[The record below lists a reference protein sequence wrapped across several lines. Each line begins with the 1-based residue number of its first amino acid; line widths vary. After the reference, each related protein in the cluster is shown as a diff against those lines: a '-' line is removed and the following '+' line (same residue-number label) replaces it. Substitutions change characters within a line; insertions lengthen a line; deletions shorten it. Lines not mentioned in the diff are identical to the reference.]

1 MPGIPNPHKLLH
13 AVTAAGASPELD
25 LQDAITTAYSW
36 HGGGGSAMYAFAS
49 NGGVI
54 ADDTQRQRLLS
65 EVEHDIAWVQTNAG
79 EINGGKCPEYAEDME
94 EAQERGMT
102 TTDLIVARLENL
114 KTLASTMPVAKEAS
128 KQAAAPQ
135 AMDAEELILYMDNT
149 ASLYAQKESIIK
161 NLSRKMDKGTYD
173 PNLAWRLWLYWTVAG
188 AQAYAKE
195 IGGGLWYQLFPV
207 SVREE
212 AAKTLAQQE
221 EQKLRRGE
229 YAPRPQGPSA
239 NLKEPVMASIGKDA
253 KVLISEDVFRR
264 AQAEC
269 DQLLSQVA
277 GQGNELEGKLT
288 KIQHELNKIE
298 VGSGGDLAFSLDDEN
313 NPAVADWARKL
324 IQALSNLKNGVG
336 QGAQAP
342 TSAPAAGVTAGF
354 AQDTLKAL
362 VQFARVHKQELAGLL
377 NSSGPQAVAAE
388 LGKIPGAGNLA
399 PRVAPAFVQWLTG
412 NSDDSTFVGMLE
424 RFFSKRGS
432 VEDEDAMHMVSGAL
446 LMAGLR
452 PSSLRASGRN
462 ITLAGLRVNPHT
474 LRVTAKVAS
483 DYGVAIC
490 LKKAEA
496 YSAPGEQPS
505 QFPEPPR
512 QEPEGVQHAAPAPDP
527 VVTPTEAAGKT
538 AAPVVPPQQPGQPAP
553 IPPQPSAAGNHA
565 GPANPAN
572 PTTPPGAPIPNPAQQ
587 PPAPVEPQV
596 DPHAQTGYGQTEQG
610 TAYGQKKASEMQG
623 DVFEAVNTAY
633 EWHGGQSSYLY
644 SFASLGGVLYKESWR
659 GGLENEVESAIESVQ
674 RTPDRFD
681 ADELEKLQNLL
692 TVAQT
697 IPAQTDDSEQDE
709 EVGVQASKQAADG
722 NLTGTLT
729 EIESML
735 NSLQELADTAV
746 AQARLQGD
754 PDLSANVERINVKV
768 YEALMATRTGKVD
781 AKDKPGPETDG
792 AQTVTLVPVAA
803 SAQKEA
809 IGPWGG
815 EGHFVRQT
823 MNAPKPAPAVCKTPE
838 CGEKA
843 EANGYC
849 HYCGDPKSVPGKCD
863 YCGAPV
869 PPELKSENVC
879 QSCAGGLR
887 GPSSFG
893 EDEAAHRMMSSLHV
907 AAPVEPTPVF
917 DAEQAKQWLEAIK
930 AQVHAAYVGGYVSTL
945 GGQVRPSIMLTV
957 AVDPKDSWPNHIL
970 ENSTYVKL
978 HLTNDGVLEAISGN
992 IRSAD
997 GNFVRIK
1004 IRKTRVKELT
1014 QAVAKINAMV
1024 TYLNAAKGTTA
1035 VQASKQAA
1043 EQLTKGPDASKGDTV
1058 DNAIEFINANSGS
1071 LVDFTVQELR
1081 DALASAGYTQQ
1092 VADEAVTDLLGNQA
1106 LMALASPVKNLLG

>member
-1 MPGIPNPHKLLH
+1 MPGTLTPTALLR
-13 AVTAAGASPELD
+13 AVTAAGESPDLD

-36 HGGGGSAMYAFAS
+36 HGGGGSALYAFAS

-54 ADDTQRQRLLS
+54 ADENQRTQLLA
-65 EVEHDIAWVQTNAG
+65 EVERDLAFVQMNAG
-79 EINGGKCPEYAEDME
+79 DINSGKFPEYAEDAE
-94 EAQERGMT
+94 EAEERGIS
-102 TTDLIVARLENL
+102 TTDLITARMNNL
-114 KTLASTMPVAKEAS
+114 KAIASQAVIVKEAS
-128 KQAAAPQ
+128 KQATTPLTADDLRLYLENTGALYPQ
-135 AMDAEELILYMDNT
+135 H
-149 ASLYAQKESIIK
+149 QSIIK

-173 PNLAWRLWLYWTVAG
+173 PNLAWRLWLYWVVAG

-195 IGGGLWYQLFPV
+195 MGGGVWYQLFPV
-207 SVREE
+207 PVREALAKELSQDEE
-212 AAKTLAQQE
+212 A
-221 EQKLRRGE
+221 RIRNGE
-229 YAPRPQGPSA
+229 YAPRAQGAPA
-239 NLKEPVMASIGKDA
+239 DLPEPVMASVEKDA

-264 AQAEC
+264 AQDEC
-269 DQLLSQVA
+269 QQLLSQIA
-277 GQGNELEGKLT
+277 GQGSELEGKLT

-324 IQALSNLKNGVG
+324 IQALSSLKNGVG
-336 QGAQAP
+336 QGAEAP
-342 TSAPAAGVTAGF
+342 SPNHALSSPGAGVTAGF
-354 AQDTLKAL
+354 AEDTLKAL
-362 VQFARVHKQELAGLL
+362 VQFARVHKEELAHLL

-412 NSDDSTFVGMLE
+412 HSNDSAFVGMLE

-432 VEDEDAMHMVSGAL
+432 LQDEDAMHMVSGAL
-446 LMAGLR
+446 RMAGFR
-452 PSSLRASGRN
+452 PASVKASGRD
-462 ITLAGLRVNPHT
+462 ITLEGLRVNPHV
-474 LRVTAKVAS
+474 LRVTARVAS
-483 DYGVAIC
+483 DYGVLIKI
-490 LKKAEA
+490 KKAEA
-496 YSAPGEQPS
+496 YNAPGEQPG
-505 QFPEPPR
+505 QFPEPTR
-512 QEPEGVQHAAPAPDP
+512 QEPTGIQHTGPESAP
-527 VVTPTEAAGKT
+527 VVTPTEAADKT
-538 AAPVVPPQQPGQPAP
+538 AAP
-553 IPPQPSAAGNHA
+553 IPPRPSAAGNHA
-565 GPANPAN
+565 GPANPNN
-572 PTTPPGAPIPNPAQQ
+572 PTGE
-587 PPAPVEPQV
+587 PAPGT
-596 DPHAQTGYGQTEQG
+596 PHAAPQPIQQEQAPAPEPEAPKAPTGYGQAEDG
-610 TAYGQKKASEMQG
+610 TAYGQKKASEAQG
-623 DVFEAVNTAY
+623 DVFEAVQTAY

-674 RTPDRFD
+674 RTPDRFE

-692 TVAQT
+692 SVVQT

-709 EVGVQASKQAADG
+709 GVGVQAAKQAADG

-781 AKDKPGPETDG
+781 AKDKPGPETEG

-849 HYCGDPKSVPGKCD
+849 IYCGDPKSVPGKCD
-863 YCGAPV
+863 YCDAPV
-869 PPELKSENVC
+869 PPELKAENVC
-879 QSCAGGLR
+879 PGCAGQLR
-887 GPSSFG
+887 SHGHG
-893 EDEAAHRMMSSLHV
+893 EDGAAHHMMSSLHV
-907 AAPVEPTPVF
+907 AAPAEAPGPVF
-917 DAEQAKQWLEAIK
+917 DVEQAKQWLEAIK
-930 AQVHAAYVGGYVSTL
+930 TQVQAPYVGGYVSTL
-945 GGQVRPSIMLTV
+945 GGDKNVSILLTV
-957 AVDPKDSWPNHIL
+957 AADPKDSWPNHIL

-1092 VADEAVTDLLGNQA
+1092 VADEAVTDLLGNEA